1 MTKKKKL
8 IIIGA
13 AIVILI
19 IIIGVNLKGGS
30 RVEVEVKRVEKGKIE
45 SQVSAPGE
53 IHAIKEVN
61 INSDIMGKLVK
72 LYVEEGDWV
81 KKGQILA
88 KLDSTEQFAAYE
100 RAISN
105 TGANKAD
112 LEFKE
117 QQYQRKKELYKKGL
131 ISKENYENMSTAVE
145 VARLNLDNARTEL
158 RRTKKRLDKT
168 TIRSPISGTVM
179 SINVEEG
186 ENVITGTMNNPG
198 TVLLTISNLDAME
211 MVADVNESE
220 IPLLSFG
227 DTAKVSIEAFPDTEF
242 VGTVYKIASMPKRDL
257 TSESG
262 VVEFEVKINLPHHPG
277 MLPGMSAS
285 ADIITDIKDD
295 VLRVPLQAIV
305 TQKKEKGV
313 FTIKDKRVEF
323 VPVTTGITE
332 GRWAEVEEGLEEGVL
347 VATGPLKILMKLV
360 DKQEVSYKIKEDST
374 AKEETEEKEVDKESS
389 DKKKPGGRGRRNPGR
404 IRR

>member
-53 IHAIKEVN
+53 IHAIKQVN

-81 KKGQILA
+81 KNGQVLA

-105 TGANKAD
+105 MGANRAD

-131 ISKENYENMSTAVE
+131 ISKENFENILTAVE

-179 SINVEEG
+179 SISVEEG

-211 MVADVNESE
+211 MIADVNESE
-220 IPLLSFG
+220 IPLVFFG

-242 VGTVYKIASMPKRDL
+242 IGTVYKIASMPKSGL
-257 TSESG
+257 TSQSG

-285 ADIITDIKDD
+285 ADIITDVKEE

-313 FTIKDKRVEF
+313 FTIKEKRVEF
-323 VPVTTGITE
+323 VPITTGITQ

-360 DKQEVSYKIKEDST
+360 DKQEVSWEIKEDST
-374 AKEETEEKEVDKESS
+374 AKEETEEVDKESS
-389 DKKKPGGRGRRNPGR
+389 DKNKPGGRGRRHPGR
-404 IRR
+404 VRK